1 MTCIAAGVA
10 LLLAAWLL
18 WEARD
23 LGPSWAAQSVIA
35 TVEFAT
41 TAERDDARITRA
53 YESARQ
59 RLDIDAQLEPLPSQT
74 KVRHTQLSVRAPS
87 TAAAIAQATAMAEAM
102 RGAFAGDGSELSV
115 NIRHRTI
122 PVPDSTTA
130 FLGNALRTAAGVAG
144 ILGIALIAFGWFST
158 QAGPRRLPARLW
170 APVAGAVVLA
180 FAPLLLP
187 GRIFVALLIVAM
199 PVLIACLILRKTM
212 QLRET
217 AGWPSAR
224 ARIVKSEIRAEH
236 RRHAGDVT
244 QVVNVPHLEYEFRLG
259 DRVIRG
265 SRVGLGDAPDSER
278 TLNAYP
284 VGVTVPVYY
293 NPKNPEEALLER
305 DPPFA
310 IVWLYLSAAFLL
322 VTGFAVLVFL
332 ANGSAIVE
340 ALEARL
346 PEGAFL
352 PGMGFFS
359 LGGLLVLGL
368 LWGARRQSAE
378 AAEWPVTGG
387 HVVSSTVE
395 HYRARVGGARSG
407 TLVTLYEPVIEYAYR
422 VNGREYHSTQISFGG
437 KVAGSEE
444 LAQAGAARYAQG
456 SDVVVRYDPQN
467 PSNAV
472 LDLKIA
478 NAIPF
483 LIIALVFFGLAL
495 FFSGLFG

>member
-1 MTCIAAGVA
+1 VTCIAAGVA

-59 RLDIDAQLEPLPSQT
+59 RLDIDAQLEPLPNQT

-158 QAGPRRLPARLW
+158 QAGLRRLPARLW
-170 APVAGAVVLA
+170 APIAGAVVLA
-180 FAPLLLP
+180 LAPLLLP
-187 GRIFVALLIVAM
+187 GQIFVALLIVAM

-217 AGWPSAR
+217 AGWPSTR

-244 QVVNVPHLEYEFRLG
+244 QVVNVPHVEYEFRLG

-265 SRVGLGDAPDSER
+265 SRVGLGDAPDS
-278 TLNAYP
+278 
-284 VGVTVPVYY
+284 
-293 NPKNPEEALLER
+293 
-305 DPPFA
+305 
-310 IVWLYLSAAFLL
+310 
-322 VTGFAVLVFL
+322 
-332 ANGSAIVE
+332 
-340 ALEARL
+340 
-346 PEGAFL
+346 
-352 PGMGFFS
+352 
-359 LGGLLVLGL
+359 
-368 LWGARRQSAE
+368 
-378 AAEWPVTGG
+378 
-387 HVVSSTVE
+387 
-395 HYRARVGGARSG
+395 
-407 TLVTLYEPVIEYAYR
+407 
-422 VNGREYHSTQISFGG
+422 
-437 KVAGSEE
+437 
-444 LAQAGAARYAQG
+444 
-456 SDVVVRYDPQN
+456 
-467 PSNAV
+467 
-472 LDLKIA
+472 
-478 NAIPF
+478 
-483 LIIALVFFGLAL
+483 
-495 FFSGLFG
+495 